1 MDKTKPLNIFF
12 SISCHEALTDA
23 VISSYLVQKNF
34 KSFKT
39 YKRLTITKK
48 SSLKKFHGAE
58 KYFDQIIEAS
68 VPKVPKNLLK
78 YYNYNIGSIRLFH
91 SIIQSGN
98 FASNN
103 KFDYIIY
110 LNSGSWI
117 LNSSKIIDLLKLMTK
132 KNYTFA
138 SRVQTFL
145 NGKAMYFDDHFIIVN
160 LKTNLA
166 NKIFKISPLSRAYLP
181 IDFFYGGIH
190 KNLFAWYSLFPK
202 SSIFIYSDLG
212 ECFNEYG
219 NLGSRFIPL
228 SWDSKNF
235 LLHSNSRYKNIL
247 SLRKKYLSLLNFK
260 IDDQNI
266 KRIVEDWNVSNNKI
280 GTKIIENKIIFFI
293 KLSFFTKLKYTLIN
307 NLIMRY
313 LGNYPV
319 SIIDKSK
326 IN

>member
-23 VISSYLVQKNF
+23 VISSYLIKKNF
-34 KSFKT
+34 KRFKT
-39 YKRLTITKK
+39 FKRLTITKK
-48 SSLKKFHGAE
+48 ATLKKFQVAE

-68 VPKVPKNLLK
+68 VPKAPKNLFK

-98 FASNN
+98 FAFKN
-103 KFDYIIY
+103 KFDYIVY

-117 LNSSKIIDLLKLMTK
+117 LNSSKIIDILKLITK

-202 SSIFIYSDLG
+202 SSIFVYSDLG
-212 ECFNEYG
+212 ECYNEYG

-228 SWDSKNF
+228 SWDSKNS
-235 LLHSNSRYKNIL
+235 LLHSNSRYENIL
-247 SLRKKYLSLLNFK
+247 SLRKKYLSLLNFE
-260 IDDQNI
+260 IDDPNI
-266 KRIVEDWNVSNNKI
+266 KRIIDDWNISNIKI
-280 GTKIIENKIIFFI
+280 GTKIIDNKVIFFMKSKFLTKI
-293 KLSFFTKLKYTLIN
+293 KLTLIN
-307 NLIMRY
+307 KLIMRY
-313 LGNYPV
+313 LNNYPV